1 MGLMR
6 VLADAAKVKG
16 LIDGLAEGIAN
27 DMKRATKGGRWAVVG
42 IRNRGDLLASRLA
55 AQLRPDHVGTLDMT
69 LYRDDLTELGPQPTV
84 RTTEIDFDVDGANIV
99 LVDDVLMSGR
109 SVRASLQLLMD
120 LGRPRRV
127 WLAVLAD
134 RGGRELPISPDHV
147 GFVLSRDMPG
157 GLGDGEWVDV
167 HLQPMDAEDAIVVR
181 SIEDRPPAQR
191 AQQGETCG

>member
-1 MGLMR
+1 MSL
-6 VLADAAKVKG
+6 
-16 LIDGLAEGIAN
+16 
-27 DMKRATKGGRWAVVG
+27 GGRPD
-42 IRNRGDLLASRLA
+42 RSRSA
-55 AQLRPDHVGTLDMT
+55 
-69 LYRDDLTELGPQPTV
+69 LGCW
-84 RTTEIDFDVDGANIV
+84 RRRKRCW
-99 LVDDVLMSGR
+99 R
-109 SVRASLQLLMD
+109 S
-120 LGRPRRV
+120 RRV

-157 GLGDGEWVDV
+157 GLADGEWVDV